1 MSSIRKERDGVKQSQ
16 LFPKPFIDRCCERNR
31 NRMRTEFLR
40 PIDGLRLPEEY
51 RALLRPGESEA
62 GVNRA
67 VHRLPRFFYEVGS
80 WEEAH
85 EIRLAP
91 HFTLAELMLV
101 DCREARLLLSQFP
114 HYVPCAIVLHAR
126 FLEDFR
132 REVDAPVFVSA
143 NGGYRSPAHQIGGAK
158 SIHAWGTAA
167 NIYRIG
173 DTFLDNAKSIE
184 KYGAIASSLSR
195 AVLVRPFGTGEKE
208 TDDHLHLDLGL
219 VSLTPHGCSEA
230 L

>member
-1 MSSIRKERDGVKQSQ
+1 MSAEV
-16 LFPKPFIDRCCERNR
+16 
-31 NRMRTEFLR
+31 LR
-40 PIDGLRLPEEY
+40 GSDGLNLPQEY
-51 RALLRPGESEA
+51 RALLRPGETETDLR
-62 GVNRA
+62 GN
-67 VHRLPRFFYEVGS
+67 VHRLPRFFYEIVS
-80 WEEAH
+80 WQEAH

-114 HYVPCAIVLHAR
+114 HYVPCAIVLLAK

-132 REVDAPVFVSA
+132 READAPVFVSA

-167 NIYRIG
+167 DIYRIG

-184 KYGAIASSLSR
+184 KYGAIASSLSP
-195 AVLVRPFGTGEKE
+195 AVFVRPFGAGVGE
-208 TDDHLHLDLGL
+208 TDDHLHLDLGFA
-219 VSLTPHGCSEA
+219 SLTPRECSEA
-230 L
+230 S

>member
-1 MSSIRKERDGVKQSQ
+1 
-16 LFPKPFIDRCCERNR
+16 
-31 NRMRTEFLR
+31 MRSEFLR
-40 PIDGLRLPEEY
+40 PIDGLRLVEEY

-62 GVNRA
+62 GA
-67 VHRLPRFFYEVGS
+67 TGTVHRLPRFFYEIGS

-85 EIRLAP
+85 EVRLAP

-114 HYVPCAIVLHAR
+114 HYVPCAILLLAR

-132 REVDAPVFVSA
+132 REVDAPVFISA

-173 DTFLDNAKSIE
+173 DTFLCEARSIE
-184 KYGAIASSLSR
+184 KYRTIAASLSP
-195 AVLVRPFGTGEKE
+195 AVFVRPFGSERGQ
-208 TDDHLHLDLGL
+208 TDDHLHIDLGFA
-219 VSLTPHGCSEA
+219 SLTPRECSDA
-230 L
+230 S

>member
-1 MSSIRKERDGVKQSQ
+1 
-16 LFPKPFIDRCCERNR
+16 
-31 NRMRTEFLR
+31 MRTEFLR
-40 PIDGLRLPEEY
+40 PIDGLRLAKKY

-62 GVNRA
+62 GANGT
-67 VHRLPRFFYEVGS
+67 VHRLPRFFYEIGS

-114 HYVPCAIVLHAR
+114 HYVPCAILLLAR

-143 NGGYRSPAHQIGGAK
+143 NGGYRSPAHEIGGAK
-158 SIHAWGTAA
+158 SVHAWGTAA

-173 DTFLDNAKSIE
+173 DTFLSDTKSIE
-184 KYGAIASSLSR
+184 KYRTIAVSLSP
-195 AVLVRPFGTGEKE
+195 AVFVRPFGREKGQ
-208 TDDHLHLDLGL
+208 TSDHLHIDLGYAR
-219 VSLTPHGCSEA
+219 LTPRECSEA
-230 L
+230 S